1 MNEIVARPPRGTDH
15 PRANRCTGGWGGGA
29 NMPAWKTEGAEKEA
43 HYKPQLE
50 CLVHW
55 GVYHLETDKTH
66 KHKHARRD
74 GQDQTCRKNPVIQ
87 LKIKGKGGKKEYR
100 IKRAAAS
107 NKLSAPSGKR
117 IKSAKLTVLAGD
129 LEMVW

>member
-1 MNEIVARPPRGTDH
+1 MNETAVRPPEAQTIPEQTLAR
-15 PRANRCTGGWGGGA
+15 GGGGT

-43 HYKPQLE
+43 HCKPQLE
-50 CLVHW
+50 WLVHW
-55 GVYHLETDKTH
+55 CVYHLETDETH

-74 GQDQTCRKNPVIQ
+74 GQDQPCRKNPVIQ
-87 LKIKGKGGKKEYR
+87 LKLKERGEKECR